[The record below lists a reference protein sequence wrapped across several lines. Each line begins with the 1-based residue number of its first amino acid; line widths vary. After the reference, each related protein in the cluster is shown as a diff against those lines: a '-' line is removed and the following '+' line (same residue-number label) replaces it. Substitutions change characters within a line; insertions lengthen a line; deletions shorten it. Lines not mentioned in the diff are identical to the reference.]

1 MNMSLG
7 IDKELFAAIHKL
19 NDEQKQEVLAFVDGF
34 TDKEGEAYDKWKDE
48 SFVAEM
54 ENEYNYYLNG
64 GKVFSPEEVEKEMD
78 ELRNKLRRK

>member
-1 MNMSLG
+1 MSLG
-7 IDKELFAAIHKL
+7 IDRELFAAINKL

-34 TDKEGEAYDKWKDE
+34 SEEGHKEYDKWKDE

-64 GKVFSPEEVEKEMD
+64 GKMVSPEE
-78 ELRNKLRRK
+78 LRESIEEIFAKAKQK